1 VIAHDVLLLGMGF
14 VLLLAGA
21 EMLVRAA
28 ARLGEALGVPP
39 FLVGLL
45 LVGFGT
51 SAPELAVGVDAALV
65 GSGDVAVGNVIGSN
79 LCNGALILGLAAM
92 LTPVVVPRRL
102 LRIETPLL
110 IATSAAAAIFLRDS
124 TLQRGE
130 ALLLVVALV
139 FYLGATLRGA
149 RAGPTLSRAAAIP
162 TIVPWGARAGPTLS
176 RAAAIPTIVPW
187 RTLTTKCSMGI
198 ALLIVGA
205 HWLVEG
211 TILVARDLGVSEA
224 AIAISAVAFGTSLP
238 EVATTAAAARHRA
251 SDLAVGNLIG
261 SNLFNVMAVLG
272 LSGLVAPLQ
281 AADIRAWELVV
292 FVGAPVLFAF
302 LAVRGRIGGR
312 SGVALV
318 LGYGGFVA
326 AAALDL

>member
-28 ARLGEALGVPP
+28 PRLGEALGVSP

-110 IATSAAAAIFLRDS
+110 IATSAAVAIFLRDS

-139 FYLGATLRGA
+139 FYLGATLR
-149 RAGPTLSRAAAIP
+149 
-162 TIVPWGARAGPTLS
+162 GARAGPTLS

-292 FVGAPVLFAF
+292 FVGAP
-302 LAVRGRIGGR
+302 AVRGRIGGR

>member
-1 VIAHDVLLLGMGF
+1 
-14 VLLLAGA
+14 
-21 EMLVRAA
+21 
-28 ARLGEALGVPP
+28 
-39 FLVGLL
+39 
-45 LVGFGT
+45 
-51 SAPELAVGVDAALV
+51 
-65 GSGDVAVGNVIGSN
+65 
-79 LCNGALILGLAAM
+79 
-92 LTPVVVPRRL
+92 
-102 LRIETPLL
+102 
-110 IATSAAAAIFLRDS
+110 
-124 TLQRGE
+124 
-130 ALLLVVALV
+130 VVALV

-162 TIVPWGARAGPTLS
+162 TIVPWG
-176 RAAAIPTIVPW
+176 
-187 RTLTTKCSMGI
+187 TLTTKCSMGI

-211 TILVARDLGVSEA
+211 TILIARDLGVSEA
-224 AIAISAVAFGTSLP
+224 AIAISVVAVGTSLP

-312 SGVALV
+312 SGVALL